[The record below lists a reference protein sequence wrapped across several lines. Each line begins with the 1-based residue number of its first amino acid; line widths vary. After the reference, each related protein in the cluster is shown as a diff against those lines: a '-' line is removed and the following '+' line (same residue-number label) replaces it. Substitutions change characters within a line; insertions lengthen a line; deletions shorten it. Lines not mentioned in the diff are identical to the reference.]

1 MRQYPQSALL
11 TIESLALFADYY
23 ELTMGQADFDRGN
36 NSICTENY
44 FIRKIPQGNYLVVAG
59 LEQVIHYI
67 LNLKFTDADLAWLQS
82 GLPGSELNDN
92 FIDYLRNFKFDG
104 DVYAMPEG
112 SLAFANEP
120 LINITG
126 RSIDIQLFETYLLS
140 VMNFQ
145 TLIATKAARVVQ
157 SANGRTCFD
166 FGARRA
172 HGRDAAILAA
182 RASFIGGVKGTSL
195 VVAGKYFDIPYMGT
209 MAHKFIQDSPSE
221 LQAFRDYA
229 KTFPHNTILLI
240 DTYDTLRGTRYA
252 VQVAQEMAA
261 RGHQMRGVRID
272 SGDLLSISQAVR
284 QILDQADLQAVQIFA
299 SNDLDEFQIDRLLKA
314 GAPIDG
320 FGVGTR
326 LATGAVLNSV
336 TGEGG
341 ASAMPGVYKHVEREE
356 DGEIVPTLKLSDEPG
371 KSTLPCKK
379 QVQRLREDHQY
390 AKDRICLWDE
400 VSEEEGLMIPVVRD
414 GELVYDFPSLQQIQ
428 GYTYKELQQLPDRY
442 KGLSQGNERENN
454 TYPIEISPQLSSLQA
469 QLIADRAKLQ
479 L

>member
-1 MRQYPQSALL
+1 MPQYPQSALL
-11 TIESLALFADYY
+11 TIDSLALFADYY

-59 LEQVIHYI
+59 LEQAIHYI

-82 GLPGSELNDN
+82 GLPGSELDDN

-120 LINITG
+120 IINITG

-182 RASFIGGVKGTSL
+182 RASFIGGAKGTSL

-229 KTFPHNTILLI
+229 GTFPHNTILLI
-240 DTYDTLRGTRYA
+240 DTYDTLQGTRYA

-272 SGDLLSISQAVR
+272 SGDLVSISQAVR
-284 QILDQADLQAVQIFA
+284 QILDQAGLQAVQIFA

-390 AKDRICLWDE
+390 VKDQICLWDE
-400 VSEEEGLMIPVVRD
+400 VPEGEGLMVPVVRD
-414 GELVYDFPSLQQIQ
+414 GELVYDFPSLQKIQ
-428 GYTYKELQQLPDRY
+428 GYAHKELQQLPDQY
-442 KGLSQGNERENN
+442 KGLCQEPERENN

-469 QLIADRAKLQ
+469 QLIAGRA
-479 L
+479 

>member
-1 MRQYPQSALL
+1 MPQYPQSALL
-11 TIESLALFADYY
+11 TIDSLALFADYY

-59 LEQVIHYI
+59 LEQAIHYI

-82 GLPGSELNDN
+82 GLPGSELDDN

-120 LINITG
+120 IINITG

-182 RASFIGGVKGTSL
+182 RASFIGGAKGTSL

-229 KTFPHNTILLI
+229 GTFPHNTILLI
-240 DTYDTLRGTRYA
+240 DTYDTLQGTRYA

-272 SGDLLSISQAVR
+272 SGDLVSISQAVR
-284 QILDQADLQAVQIFA
+284 QILDQAGLQAVQIFA

-390 AKDRICLWDE
+390 VKDQICLWDE
-400 VSEEEGLMIPVVRD
+400 VSEEEGLMVPIVRD

-428 GYTYKELQQLPDRY
+428 GYAHKELQQLPDRY
-442 KGLSQGNERENN
+442 KGLSQGNEKENT
-454 TYPIEISPQLSSLQA
+454 TYPIEISPRLSSLQA

>member
-82 GLPGSELNDN
+82 GLPGSELSYD

>member
-428 GYTYKELQQLPDRY
+428 DYTYKELQQLPDRY

>member
-1 MRQYPQSALL
+1 
-11 TIESLALFADYY
+11 
-23 ELTMGQADFDRGN
+23 
-36 NSICTENY
+36 
-44 FIRKIPQGNYLVVAG
+44 
-59 LEQVIHYI
+59 
-67 LNLKFTDADLAWLQS
+67 
-82 GLPGSELNDN
+82 
-92 FIDYLRNFKFDG
+92 
-104 DVYAMPEG
+104 
-112 SLAFANEP
+112 
-120 LINITG
+120 
-126 RSIDIQLFETYLLS
+126 
-140 VMNFQ
+140 MNFQ

>member
-240 DTYDTLRGTRYA
+240 DTYDTLRGTKYA

-390 AKDRICLWDE
+390 VKDRICLWDE

-414 GELVYDFPSLQQIQ
+414 GELVYDFPPLQQIQ
-428 GYTYKELQQLPDRY
+428 GYAHKELQQLPDRY

>member
-44 FIRKIPQGNYLVVAG
+44 FIRKIPQGSYLVVAG

>member
-414 GELVYDFPSLQQIQ
+414 GELVYNFPPLQQIQ
-428 GYTYKELQQLPDRY
+428 GYAHKELQQLPDRY

-469 QLIADRAKLQ
+469 QLIADRAKFQ

>member
-1 MRQYPQSALL
+1 MPQYPQSALL
-11 TIESLALFADYY
+11 TIDSLALFADYY

-59 LEQVIHYI
+59 LEQAIHYI

-82 GLPGSELNDN
+82 GPPGSELSDD
-92 FIDYLRNFKFDG
+92 FINYLRNFKFDG

-120 LINITG
+120 IINITG
-126 RSIDIQLFETYLLS
+126 RSIDIQIFETYLLS

-182 RASFIGGVKGTSL
+182 RASFIGGAKGTSL

-229 KTFPHNTILLI
+229 GIFPHNTILLI
-240 DTYDTLRGTRYA
+240 DTYDTLQGTRYA

-272 SGDLLSISQAVR
+272 SGDLVSISQAVR
-284 QILDQADLQAVQIFA
+284 QILDQAGLQAVQIFA

-326 LATGAVLNSV
+326 LATGAVLNSL

-390 AKDRICLWDE
+390 VKDQICLWDE
-400 VSEEEGLMIPVVRD
+400 VSEEEGLMVPIVRD

-428 GYTYKELQQLPDRY
+428 GYAHKELQQLPDRY
-442 KGLSQGNERENN
+442 KGLSQGNEKENN

>member
-1 MRQYPQSALL
+1 MPQYPQSALL
-11 TIESLALFADYY
+11 TIDSLALFADYY

-59 LEQVIHYI
+59 LEQAIHYI
-67 LNLKFTDADLAWLQS
+67 LNLKFADADLAWLQS
-82 GLPGSELNDN
+82 GPPGSELSDH
-92 FIDYLRNFKFDG
+92 FINYLRNFKFDG

-120 LINITG
+120 IINITG
-126 RSIDIQLFETYLLS
+126 RSIDIQIFETYLLS

-182 RASFIGGVKGTSL
+182 RASFIGGAKGTSL

-229 KTFPHNTILLI
+229 GTFPHNTILLI
-240 DTYDTLRGTRYA
+240 DTYDTLQGTRYA

-272 SGDLLSISQAVR
+272 SGDLVSISQAVR
-284 QILDQADLQAVQIFA
+284 QILDQAGLQAVQIFA

-390 AKDRICLWDE
+390 VKDQICLWDE
-400 VSEEEGLMIPVVRD
+400 VSEEEGLMVPIVRD

-428 GYTYKELQQLPDRY
+428 GYAHKELQQLPDRY
-442 KGLSQGNERENN
+442 KGLSQGNEKENT
-454 TYPIEISPQLSSLQA
+454 TYPIEISPRLSSLQA